1 MMCNKLSFFSLLL
14 LSFLISGCAE
24 LNLQPV
30 RHFTEK
36 TSQAVIQ
43 KSITIFPSHTK
54 NVHIYEND
62 KDLYF
67 VVHTKR
73 KYNYAE
79 VYGLLSGFHKEY
91 LIDKGYKG
99 AREFKKIS
107 ADFSPLALQ
116 VKTDGSY
123 TYVSHKH
130 NTLLFL
136 TTDFWWEKLE
146 YSKQKGLHP
155 TYNTYALSYQFEIVD
170 YKKTIATIKEAL
182 VAKEFEKVLAYS
194 DPYIK
199 LLLKDLFIDTLFS
212 LEEQKALNR
221 FKSVLDAYAMTNA
234 PMLFEVQQ
242 EHITIINEYKAITTK
257 EAHKRFLARTNKVY
271 EVIKEKTPLYDSSH
285 KKEAEVLGYTQKG
298 DLVVVQQSNEGMLLT
313 SQAWIDAKN
322 LKAYDKVLQEYKKK
336 AQLLR
341 F

>member
-1 MMCNKLSFFSLLL
+1 MYSKLSFLTIIL
-14 LSFLISGCAE
+14 LSFLINGCAE
-24 LNLQPV
+24 LNLQPL

-36 TSQAVIQ
+36 TPQTVIQ
-43 KSITIFPSHTK
+43 KSFTIFPSQTRS
-54 NVHIYEND
+54 VHIYENE

-67 VVHTKR
+67 IVYTKF
-73 KYNYAE
+73 KHNYAE
-79 VYGLLSGFHKEY
+79 VNTLLSGSSEEY
-91 LIDKGYKG
+91 LIEKGYKSFK
-99 AREFKKIS
+99 EFQKLRS
-107 ADFSPLALQ
+107 TLSPLELQ
-116 VKTDGSY
+116 SKTDGSY
-123 TYVSHKH
+123 TYISHKH

-136 TTDFWWEKLE
+136 TTDFWWKKLE
-146 YSKQKGLHP
+146 YSPKKGLQASH
-155 TYNTYALSYQFEIVD
+155 NTNALSYQFEIVD
-170 YKKTIATIKEAL
+170 YKKTIAAIKEAL